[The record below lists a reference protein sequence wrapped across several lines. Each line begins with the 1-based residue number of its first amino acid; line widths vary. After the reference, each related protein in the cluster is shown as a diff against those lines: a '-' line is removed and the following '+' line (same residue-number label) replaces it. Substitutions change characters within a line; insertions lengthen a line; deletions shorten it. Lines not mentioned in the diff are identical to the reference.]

1 MRWRSR
7 KLPPPMETNRRDRER
22 WGRRAESLAALML
35 RLKGYRILDRRVRL
49 PAGEIDIVA
58 RRGRAVVFVEVKARA
73 TREEAA
79 QSIQPARR
87 SRIIRAAAQYLAG
100 RNDLAA
106 LDQRFDSV
114 LVARG
119 AWPQHIIN
127 AWSESGL

>member
-1 MRWRSR
+1 MGNS
-7 KLPPPMETNRRDRER
+7 RRDRER
-22 WGRRAESLAALML
+22 RGRTAESIAAVLL

-58 RRGRAVVFVEVKARA
+58 RRGRAIVFVEVKARA
-73 TREEAA
+73 TRADAA
-79 QSIQPARR
+79 QSIQPAQW
-87 SRIIRAAAQYLAG
+87 SRIVRAAAQYLAG

-114 LVARG
+114 LVARD

-127 AWSESGL
+127 AWSESGH

>member
-1 MRWRSR
+1 MGNSR
-7 KLPPPMETNRRDRER
+7 QDREKR
-22 WGRRAESLAALML
+22 GRRAESIAALLL

-73 TREEAA
+73 THEEAA
-79 QSIQPARR
+79 QSIQPAQRA
-87 SRIIRAAAQYLAG
+87 RIVRAATQYLAG

-114 LVARG
+114 LVVRG